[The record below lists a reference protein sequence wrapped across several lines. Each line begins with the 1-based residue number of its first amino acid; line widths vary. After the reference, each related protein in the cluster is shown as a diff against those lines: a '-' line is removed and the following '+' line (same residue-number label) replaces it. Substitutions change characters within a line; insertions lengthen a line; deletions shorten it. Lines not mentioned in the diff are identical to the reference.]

1 MQHATKY
8 VSVDAIPN
16 KRAISIEWPE
26 NIIGEFEKNIYIG
39 TNEKNMKPL
48 ICIDILLSENQ
59 ANGALNFIVRS
70 DAFESHYGKSISCNT
85 IDAAHTPIDQAIR
98 RIS

>member
-1 MQHATKY
+1 MVMQHATKY

-48 ICIDILLSENQ
+48 ICIDILL
-59 ANGALNFIVRS
+59 
-70 DAFESHYGKSISCNT
+70 
-85 IDAAHTPIDQAIR
+85 
-98 RIS
+98 